1 MNIQVLPPPLKKAQS
16 EANSLNPKVANEMK
30 QIGTTYYKHAN
41 ICRTSNEQKGSL
53 LHTIGLQFYM
63 LEKHNLI
70 VESAL
75 QWVPQ
80 F

>member
-1 MNIQVLPPPLKKAQS
+1 
-16 EANSLNPKVANEMK
+16 MK

-53 LHTIGLQFYM
+53 LHTIGLQFYV